1 MMNDSIIISKKVRVT
16 SLLIASILIA
26 INLTKYVPIENIRVI
41 IFFCCITI
49 GAKHYDKIREL
60 LGI

>member
-1 MMNDSIIISKKVRVT
+1 MATAITISKKVHIT
-16 SLLIASILIA
+16 SLLISSILIA
-26 INLTKYVPIENIRVI
+26 INLTKYAPIENIRVI
-41 IFFCCITI
+41 VFFCCLSI